1 MKATVFFIVE
11 VEDDYNNEVE
21 LSNGLK
27 LAVNNSIDNVEH
39 INRIGKLID
48 GPKGSNVEPG
58 DMLLF
63 HHNICRRSWGLKS
76 KKRQSSFYIKS
87 KIYYIPATEIFLIK
101 RDGASDWEAIDP
113 YVFVK
118 PLKAET
124 KTLKNGLEI
133 MEDSYKD
140 MKSLMGTISYSNKT
154 LLYSGVKEGDLVT
167 FQEESEF
174 EFEINGEIHYRMKTN
189 DILAVHEGIKP

>member
-27 LAVNNSIDNVEH
+27 LAVNNTIDNVEH

-48 GPKGSNVEPG
+48 GPKGSNVQRG
-58 DMLLF
+58 DTLLF
-63 HHNICRRSWGLKS
+63 HHNICRRSWGLKG
-76 KKRQSSFYIKS
+76 KKRQSMFYIKS
-87 KIYYIPATEIFLIK
+87 QIYYIPITEIFMVK
-101 RDGASDWEAIDP
+101 RQGASDWEAIDP

-118 PLKAET
+118 PLQAVK
-124 KTLKNGLEI
+124 KVLKNGLEI

-140 MKSLMGTISYSNKT
+140 MKNLMGTISYSNKT
-154 LLYSGVKEGDLVT
+154 LLYSGIQEGDLIT
-167 FQEESEF
+167 FQEDSEF
-174 EFEINGEIHYRMKTN
+174 EFEINGEIHYRMKTQ
-189 DILAVHEGIKP
+189 DILAVHN

>member
-27 LAVNNSIDNVEH
+27 LAVNNTIDNVEH

-48 GPKGSNVEPG
+48 GPKGSNVQQG
-58 DMLLF
+58 DTLLF
-63 HHNICRRSWGLKS
+63 HHNICRRAWGLKG
-76 KKRQSSFYIKS
+76 KKRQSMFYIKS
-87 KIYYIPATEIFLIK
+87 HIYYIPITEIFMVK
-101 RDGASDWEAIDP
+101 RQGASDWEAIDP

-118 PLKAET
+118 PLEAQK
-124 KTLKNGLEI
+124 KVLKNGLEI

-140 MKSLMGTISYSNKT
+140 MKNLMGTISYSNKT
-154 LLYSGVKEGDLVT
+154 LLYSGINEGDLVT
-167 FQEESEF
+167 FQEDSEF
-174 EFEINGEIHYRMKTN
+174 EFEIGGEIHYRMKTN
-189 DILAVHEGIKP
+189 DILAVHEGP

>member
-27 LAVNNSIDNVEH
+27 LAVNNTIDNVEY

-48 GPKGSNVEPG
+48 GPKGSNVQQG
-58 DMLLF
+58 DTLLF
-63 HHNICRRSWGLKS
+63 HHNICRRAWGLKG
-76 KKRQSSFYIKS
+76 KKRQSMFYIKS
-87 KIYYIPATEIFLIK
+87 KIYYIPITEIFMVK
-101 RDGASDWEAIDP
+101 RQGASDWEAIDP

-118 PLKAET
+118 PLQAQK

-140 MKSLMGTISYSNKT
+140 MKNLMGTISYSNKT
-154 LLYSGVKEGDLVT
+154 LLYSGIQEGDLIT
-167 FQEESEF
+167 FQEDSEF
-174 EFEINGEIHYRMKTN
+174 EFEINGEIHYRMKTQ
-189 DILAVHEGIKP
+189 DILAVHERA

>member
-27 LAVNNSIDNVEH
+27 LAVNNTIDNVEY
-39 INRIGKLID
+39 INRIGKIID
-48 GPKGSNVEPG
+48 GPKGSNVQQG
-58 DMLLF
+58 DTLLF
-63 HHNICRRSWGLKS
+63 HHNICRRAWGLKS
-76 KKRQSSFYIKS
+76 KKRQSMFYIKS
-87 KIYYIPATEIFLIK
+87 HTYYIPITEIFMVK
-101 RDGASDWEAIDP
+101 RQGASDWEAIDP

-118 PLKAET
+118 PLEAQK

-140 MKSLMGTISYSNKT
+140 MKNLMGTISYSNKT
-154 LLYSGVKEGDLVT
+154 LLYSGIQEGDLVT
-167 FQEESEF
+167 FQEDSEF
-174 EFEINGEIHYRMKTN
+174 EFEINGEIHYRMKTQ
-189 DILAVHEGIKP
+189 DILAVHERT